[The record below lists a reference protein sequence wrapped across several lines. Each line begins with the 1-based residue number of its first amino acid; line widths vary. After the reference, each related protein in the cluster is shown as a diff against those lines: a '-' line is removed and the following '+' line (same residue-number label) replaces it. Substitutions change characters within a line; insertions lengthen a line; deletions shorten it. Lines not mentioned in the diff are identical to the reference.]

1 VRVIRGKYKSRRF
14 SPPKNFPSRP
24 TTDYAK
30 ESLFNI
36 LENQWELEDL
46 EILDLFAG
54 TGNISLEFLS
64 RGARSVLSVDNHF
77 VSYKFMKQTKIKLKD
92 DNWAILKNDVFKFVP
107 KIGKQFDIIFADP
120 PFGLK
125 NILDLPELIFSSNVL
140 NDESLVIIEH
150 GKETDF
156 SNSINFDEVRHYG
169 GVNFSF
175 FTKK

>member
-1 VRVIRGKYKSRRF
+1 MRIIRGKYKSRRF

-36 LENQWELEDL
+36 LENRIDIDGLDL
-46 EILDLFAG
+46 LDLFAG

-64 RGARSVLSVDNHF
+64 RGASEVTSIDQNYAA
-77 VSYKFMKQTKIKLKD
+77 YKYMKSTKHELGESGWRIFKQ
-92 DNWAILKNDVFKFVP
+92 DVFKYISKADQSFSL
-107 KIGKQFDIIFADP
+107 IFADP

-125 NILDLPELIFSSNVL
+125 RIKEIPDRVFEHQLLKSDGDL
-140 NDESLVIIEH
+140 IIEH
-150 GKETDF
+150 GQETDF
-156 SNSINFDEVRHYG
+156 SDHPKFREMRKYG

-175 FTKK
+175 FTLV

>member
-1 VRVIRGKYKSRRF
+1 MRVIRGKYKNRRF
-14 SPPKNFPSRP
+14 TPPKNFPSRP

-36 LENQWELEDL
+36 LENKWELDDL
-46 EILDLFAG
+46 EVLDLFAG

-77 VSYKFMKQTKIKLKD
+77 VSYKFMKQTKAKIGA

-107 KIGKQFDIIFADP
+107 KIAKQFDIIFADP

-125 NILDLPELIFSSNVL
+125 NILQLPELIFTSNVL
-140 NDESLVIIEH
+140 NKQTVVIIEH

-156 SNSINFDEVRHYG
+156 SKQINFDEARHYG

-175 FTKK
+175 FTQK

>member
-1 VRVIRGKYKSRRF
+1 MRIIRGKYRSRRF

-36 LENQWELEDL
+36 LENRI
-46 EILDLFAG
+46 EIEGLDVLDLFAG

-64 RGARSVLSVDNHF
+64 RGAASVLSIDQNYVA
-77 VSYKFMKQTKIKLKD
+77 YKYMKTTQHELEERE
-92 DNWAILKNDVFKFVP
+92 WHILKQDVFKQIHKLDQSFSL
-107 KIGKQFDIIFADP
+107 IFADP

-125 NILDLPELIFSSNVL
+125 GVDNLPNLIF
-140 NDESLVIIEH
+140 ESKLLKEDGDLIIEH
-150 GKETDF
+150 GQETDF
-156 SNSINFDEVRHYG
+156 SEHAKFREIRKYG

-175 FTKK
+175 FTLV

>member
-1 VRVIRGKYKSRRF
+1 MRVISGKYKSRRF

-36 LENQWELEDL
+36 LTNRIELEDA
-46 EILDLFAG
+46 EVLDMFAG

-64 RGARSVLSVDNHF
+64 REVKSVLSIDSHF
-77 VSYKFMKQTKIKLKD
+77 VSFKYMKKAMFEVGA
-92 DNWAILKNDVFKFVP
+92 DNWKVIKNDVFKYVP
-107 KIGKQFDIIFADP
+107 KLDRSFDIVFADP

-125 NILDLPELIFSSNVL
+125 DIYKIPALVLDSNL
-140 NDESLVIIEH
+140 LKEDGLLIIEH
-150 GKETDF
+150 GRETDYSETPHF
-156 SNSINFDEVRHYG
+156 ESKRSYG

-175 FTKK
+175 FSK

>member
-1 VRVIRGKYKSRRF
+1 MRVIRGKYKSRRF
-14 SPPKNFPSRP
+14 VPPKNFPSRP

-36 LENQWELEDL
+36 LENQWELDGL

-64 RGARSVLSVDNHF
+64 RGAKQVLSVDSHF
-77 VSYKFMKQTKIKLKD
+77 VSYKFMKQTKAKLQA
-92 DNWAILKNDVFKFVP
+92 DNWSILKNDVFKFVP
-107 KIGKQFDIIFADP
+107 KIGKQFDIVFTDP

-125 NILDLPELIFSSNVL
+125 NILQLPELIFNSDVL
-140 NDESLVIIEH
+140 NKQSVVIIEH

-156 SNSINFDEVRHYG
+156 SNQINFDEVRHYG

>member
-1 VRVIRGKYKSRRF
+1 MRVIRGKYKSRRF
-14 SPPKNFPSRP
+14 VPPKNFPSRP

-36 LENQWELEDL
+36 LENQWELDGL

-64 RGARSVLSVDNHF
+64 RGAKQVLSVDSHF
-77 VSYKFMKQTKIKLKD
+77 VSYKFMKQTKAKLQAG
-92 DNWAILKNDVFKFVP
+92 NWSILKNDVFKFVP
-107 KIGKQFDIIFADP
+107 KIGKQFDIVFADP

-125 NILDLPELIFSSNVL
+125 NILQLPELIFNSDVL
-140 NDESLVIIEH
+140 NKQSVVIIEH

-156 SNSINFDEVRHYG
+156 SNQINFDEVRHYG